1 MDKFADFRKLSGNT
15 LKIIACVT
23 MFIDHIGAAILLPL
37 IKDGIL
43 PVGMSFATI
52 KIIYRALRCI
62 GRTSFPL
69 FIFLIAEG
77 FTHTSNRLRYAL
89 SLFVFAL
96 ISELPFDW
104 RQSHI

>member
-69 FIFLIAEG
+69 FIFVLHFDYNTKTLIA
-77 FTHTSNRLRYAL
+77 SV
-89 SLFVFAL
+89 LFL
-96 ISELPFDW
+96 YH
-104 RQSHI
+104 R